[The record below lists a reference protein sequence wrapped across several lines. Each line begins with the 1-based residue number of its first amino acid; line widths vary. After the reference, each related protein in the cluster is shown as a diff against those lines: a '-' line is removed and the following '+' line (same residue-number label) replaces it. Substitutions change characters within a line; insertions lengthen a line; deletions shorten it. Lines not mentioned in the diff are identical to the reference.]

1 MSKLNPILASSAHRA
16 AAYRQAIAQS
26 SEAVV
31 QWLQQ
36 PEMYQGKS
44 VAELRERIKL
54 DFTPQG
60 LGNQAAI
67 DRAIEYFLKDSLS
80 VHHPQCVAHLHC
92 PSLVISQ
99 AAEVLINAT
108 NQSMDSWDQSPS
120 ATLIEMK
127 LIEWLRAQVGYQP
140 GDAGVFTSGGTQS
153 NLMGLMLARDAFFAR
168 QGHSVQQDGL
178 VGDLRK
184 LKVFCSENAHFSVQ
198 KNMALMGLGY
208 QSVTLVKTDRFARM
222 DVNDLAEK
230 LAQAKANGEQVMA
243 IVATAG
249 TTDAG
254 AIDPLR
260 DIARL
265 AAQQQIWV
273 HVDAAWGGALLL
285 SEQYRDYL
293 DGLELVDSITLDF
306 HKQFFQTISC
316 GAFLLKDERHYELMR
331 YQAAYL
337 NSEFDE
343 AQGVPNL
350 VSKSLQTTRRFDAL
364 KLWMGL
370 EALGQKQY
378 AEIIDHG
385 VTLAQQVARYIADQE
400 SLELVMQPQ
409 LASVLFRY
417 RPAQLA
423 ANGDAAVALF
433 NQRIGDALLESGRAN
448 VGVTEFD
455 GVTCLKMT
463 LLNPIVTLED
473 IKLLLALVEKT
484 AQQLPA

>member
-1 MSKLNPILASSAHRA
+1 MTAMSTLNPILAGS
-16 AAYRQAIAQS
+16 AQS
-26 SEAVV
+26 VEAYQQVIEQTSQAVV
-31 QWLQQ
+31 QWLKQ

-44 VAELRERIKL
+44 VDELRERISL
-54 DFTPQG
+54 EFNEQG

-120 ATLIEMK
+120 ATIIEMK
-127 LIEWLRAQVGYQP
+127 LIEWLRARVGFP
-140 GDAGVFTSGGTQS
+140 AGDAGVFTSGGTQS

-168 QGHSVQQDGL
+168 QGHSIQQDGL
-178 VGDLRK
+178 PGDIRK
-184 LKVFCSENAHFSVQ
+184 YKVLCSENAHFSVQ
-198 KNMALMGLGY
+198 KNMALMG
-208 QSVTLVKTDRFARM
+208 
-222 DVNDLAEK
+222 
-230 LAQAKANGEQVMA
+230 
-243 IVATAG
+243 IAG

-260 DIARL
+260 DIAGI
-265 AAQQQIWV
+265 AAEHQIWL

-293 DGLELVDSITLDF
+293 DGLELVDSVTLDF

-316 GAFLLKDERHYELMR
+316 GAFLLKDARHYELMR

-343 AQGVPNL
+343 EHGVPNL

-378 AEIIDHG
+378 AAIIDHG
-385 VTLAQQVARYIADQE
+385 VTMAKNVAEYVKSQPT
-400 SLELVMQPQ
+400 LELVMQPQ
-409 LASVLFRY
+409 LASVLFRS
-417 RPAQLA
+417 RPAQMA
-423 ANGDAAVALF
+423 GSDAAVIALL
-433 NQRIGDALLESGRAN
+433 NQRVGDALLASGRAN
-448 VGVTEFD
+448 VGVTEHN
-455 GVTCLKMT
+455 GVTCLKLT
-463 LLNPIVTLED
+463 LLNPVVTLDDVKVLLNLVERTAQE
-473 IKLLLALVEKT
+473 LLA
-484 AQQLPA
+484 Q

>member
-1 MSKLNPILASSAHRA
+1 MSEVNPILAASAQSIE
-16 AAYRQAIAQS
+16 AYQQAIAQS
-26 SEAVV
+26 SAAVV

-44 VAELRERIKL
+44 VAELRERITL
-54 DFTPQG
+54 DFNPNG

-67 DRAIEYFLKDSLS
+67 ERAIEYFLKDSLS

-92 PSLVISQ
+92 PSLVVSQ

-120 ATLIEMK
+120 ATIIEIK
-127 LIEWLRAQVGYQP
+127 LIEWLRAQVGYP
-140 GDAGVFTSGGTQS
+140 AGDAGVFTSGGTQS
-153 NLMGLMLARDAFFAR
+153 NLMGLMLARDAFYQR
-168 QGHSVQQDGL
+168 QGHSVQQHGIT
-178 VGDLRK
+178 GDLRK
-184 LKVFCSENAHFSVQ
+184 IKVLCSENAHFSVQ
-198 KNMALMGLGY
+198 KNMALLGHGY
-208 QSVTLVKTDRFARM
+208 QSVVQVKSDEFARM
-222 DVNDLAEK
+222 DVSDLKVK
-230 LAQAKANGEQVMA
+230 LAQADANGEQILA

-260 DIARL
+260 EIAGI
-265 AAQQQIWV
+265 AAERNIWV

-285 SEQYRDYL
+285 SEKYRDYL
-293 DGLELVDSITLDF
+293 DGLERVDSVTLDF
-306 HKQFFQTISC
+306 HKQYFQTISC

-343 AQGVPNL
+343 EAGVPNL

-378 AEIIDHG
+378 AAIIDHG
-385 VTLAQQVARYIADQE
+385 VTLAQEVAKFVTSEPR
-400 SLELVMQPQ
+400 LELVMQPQ

-417 RPAQLA
+417 RPEQLTDTAQI
-423 ANGDAAVALF
+423 ALF
-433 NQRIGDALLESGRAN
+433 NQRIGDALLDSGRAN
-448 VGVTEFD
+448 VGVTENQ
-455 GVTCLKMT
+455 GVTCLKLT
-463 LLNPIVTLED
+463 LLNPTVTLED
-473 IKLLLALVEKT
+473 VKLLLALVEKT
-484 AQQLPA
+484 ANQLLNA